1 MNISNKKSKNS
12 FESKFKEGYNRGF
25 ELNTKIPLQ
34 KSQETQEVLY
44 AMRDSKPKDII
55 LLGICS
61 GFTDALHFEKIKR
74 LSQIKN
80 IEQSQSQDKNQER

>member
-1 MNISNKKSKNS
+1 MKFSNKKTTD
-12 FESKFKEGYNRGF
+12 FESKFKDGYNRGF

-34 KSQETQEVLY
+34 KSKETQEVLY

-61 GFTDALHFEKIKR
+61 GFTDALHFERIQR
-74 LSQIKN
+74 LSQIDALEKTQTKSN
-80 IEQSQSQDKNQER
+80 TKER

>member
-34 KSQETQEVLY
+34 KSKETQEVLY

-61 GFTDALHFEKIKR
+61 GFTDALHYEKIKR
-74 LSQIKN
+74 LNQLSN
-80 IEQSQSQDKNQER
+80 IEQTENQTKER

>member
-1 MNISNKKSKNS
+1 MNFSNKKNKD

-80 IEQSQSQDKNQER
+80 IEQSQSKSQTQER